1 MSPIDAAVVR
11 RKLGHII
18 ASLELLGPI
27 REISLQEYRRRVWE
41 RKGVERVLQE
51 AIEAAL
57 DVNAHLIAELGHD
70 VPDDYFG
77 GFVKLGQLGVL
88 SEDLAGALA
97 PSAGLRNRLVHEYD
111 TVDDA
116 KVLAAVGTMLDLYP
130 RYIQAI
136 EAELVR
142 LESERG

>member
-11 RKLGHII
+11 RKLGHIMT
-18 ASLELLGPI
+18 SLDLLGPV
-27 REISLQEYRRRVWE
+27 REMPLAEYRRRVWE
-41 RKGVERVLQE
+41 RKGVERILQE

-88 SEDLAGALA
+88 SEDLAAALA

-111 TVDDA
+111 ALDDA
-116 KVLAAVGTMLDLYP
+116 KVLGAVGTILDLYP

-142 LESERG
+142 RES

>member
-1 MSPIDAAVVR
+1 MSPIDAAIIR
-11 RKLGHII
+11 RKLGHIMT
-18 ASLELLGPI
+18 SLDLLGPMRGI
-27 REISLQEYRRRVWE
+27 PLQEYRRRVWE

-77 GFVKLGQLGVL
+77 GFVKLGQLGIL
-88 SEDLAGALA
+88 SEELAAALA

-111 TVDDA
+111 ALDDA
-116 KVLAAVGTMLDLYP
+116 KVLAAVGTILDLYP

-136 EAELVR
+136 EVELVR
-142 LESERG
+142 LEG

>member
-1 MSPIDAAVVR
+1 MSPIDAAIVR
-11 RKLGHII
+11 RKLGHIMT
-18 ASLELLGPI
+18 SLDLLRPM
-27 REISLQEYRRRVWE
+27 RAMPLHEYRTRVWE

-57 DVNAHLIAELGHD
+57 DVNAHLIAERGHD

-88 SEDLAGALA
+88 PEELAHAVA
-97 PSAGLRNRLVHEYD
+97 PSAGPRNRLVHEYD
-111 TVDDA
+111 TLDDA
-116 KVLAAVGTMLDLYP
+116 KALAAVGTTLDLYP

-136 EAELVR
+136 EAELVK
-142 LESERG
+142 LGS

>member
-1 MSPIDAAVVR
+1 MT
-11 RKLGHII
+11 
-18 ASLELLGPI
+18 SLDLLGPI
-27 REISLQEYRRRVWE
+27 REIPPSEYRRRVWE

-77 GFVKLGQLGVL
+77 GFMKLGQLGIL
-88 SEDLAGALA
+88 SDELATALA

-111 TVDDA
+111 ALDDA
-116 KVLAAVGTMLDLYP
+116 KVLAAVGTILDLYP

-142 LESERG
+142 LES

>member
-1 MSPIDAAVVR
+1 MSPIDAAIVR
-11 RKLGHII
+11 GKLGHIMT
-18 ASLELLGPI
+18 SLDLLRPM
-27 REISLQEYRRRVWE
+27 RAMSLADYRARVWE
-41 RKGVERVLQE
+41 RKGIERVLQE

-57 DVNAHLIAELGHD
+57 DINAHVIAERGLD

-77 GFVKLGQLGVL
+77 GFIKLGEIGIVPV
-88 SEDLAGALA
+88 ELAGALA

-111 TVDDA
+111 AVDDA

-136 EAELVR
+136 EVELTN
-142 LESERG
+142 LGL

>member
-1 MSPIDAAVVR
+1 VIPVDAAIVR
-11 RKLGHII
+11 GKLGHII
-18 ASLELLGPI
+18 TSLDLLRPM
-27 REISLQEYRRRVWE
+27 RAMPLADYRARVWE

-57 DVNAHLIAELGHD
+57 DINAHVIAERGVD

-77 GFVKLGQLGVL
+77 GFIKLGELGIL
-88 SEDLAGALA
+88 SHELADALA

-111 TVDDA
+111 AIDDA
-116 KVLAAVGTMLDLYP
+116 KVLAAVGTILDLYP

-136 EAELVR
+136 ESDLTK
-142 LESERG
+142 LGL

>member
-1 MSPIDAAVVR
+1 MSPIDAAIVR
-11 RKLGHII
+11 RKLGHVMS
-18 ASLELLGPI
+18 SLELLGPI

-57 DVNAHLIAELGHD
+57 DINAHLIAELGQD

-77 GFVKLGQLGVL
+77 GFIKLGQLGIL
-88 SEDLAGALA
+88 SEELAAALA

-111 TVDDA
+111 TLDDA
-116 KVLAAVGTMLDLYP
+116 KVLAAVGTLLDLYP

-136 EAELVR
+136 EAALVK
-142 LESERG
+142 LES

>member
-18 ASLELLGPI
+18 TSLELLAPMRGIP
-27 REISLQEYRRRVWE
+27 LDQYRQRVWE

-57 DVNAHLIAELGHD
+57 DVNAHLIAELGQD

-77 GFVKLGQLGVL
+77 GFVKLAQLGIL
-88 SEDLAGALA
+88 PEELATALA

-111 TVDDA
+111 ALDDA
-116 KVLAAVGTMLDLYP
+116 KVLAAVGTLLDLYP
-130 RYIQAI
+130 RYIHAI
-136 EAELVR
+136 EAALVR
-142 LESERG
+142 LGG

>member
-1 MSPIDAAVVR
+1 MSPVDAAIVR

-18 ASLELLGPI
+18 TSLDLLRPM
-27 REISLQEYRRRVWE
+27 REMSLLEYRQRVWE

-51 AIEAAL
+51 AIESAL

-77 GFVKLGQLGVL
+77 GFVKLRQLGVL
-88 SEDLAGALA
+88 PEELAAALA

-111 TVDDA
+111 ALDDA
-116 KVLAAVGTMLDLYP
+116 KVLAAVGTILDLYP

-136 EAELVR
+136 EAALVR
-142 LESERG
+142 LEG

>member
-1 MSPIDAAVVR
+1 MSPIDAAIVR
-11 RKLGHII
+11 RKLGHIMT
-18 ASLELLGPI
+18 SLDLLGPM
-27 REISLQEYRRRVWE
+27 REVPLQEYRRRVWE

-77 GFVKLGQLGVL
+77 GFMKLGQLGIL
-88 SEDLAGALA
+88 SEELAGALA

-111 TVDDA
+111 ALDDA
-116 KVLAAVGTMLDLYP
+116 KILAAVGTMLDLYP

-136 EAELVR
+136 EAELAKR
-142 LESERG
+142 EG

>member
-11 RKLGHII
+11 RKLGHIMS
-18 ASLELLGPI
+18 SLELLGPI

-57 DVNAHLIAELGHD
+57 DINAHLIAELGQD

-88 SEDLAGALA
+88 PEELARALA

-111 TVDDA
+111 ALDDA
-116 KVLAAVGTMLDLYP
+116 KVLAAVGTILDLYP

-136 EAELVR
+136 EAALVK
-142 LESERG
+142 LGGS